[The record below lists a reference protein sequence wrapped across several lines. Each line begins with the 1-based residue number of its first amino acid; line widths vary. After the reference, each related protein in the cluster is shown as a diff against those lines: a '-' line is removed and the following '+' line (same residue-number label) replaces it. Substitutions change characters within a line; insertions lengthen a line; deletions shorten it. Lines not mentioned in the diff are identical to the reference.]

1 MKKIL
6 KINPKFRQKKQPMG
20 PPNYK
25 IDFENLPQQLNQ
37 IILELQNLL
46 NNPESE
52 LAFQLEHQ
60 IPISPKSKRINKELL
75 EGLKWQ
81 NKGSIYENEKII
93 LLIATSMA
101 NLKKNLNLLSFLQK
115 KVANLK
121 TDADLDVLKKEE
133 RLKV

>member
-6 KINPKFRQKKQPMG
+6 KINPQFRQKKQSNPL
-20 PPNYK
+20 NFE
-25 IDFENLPQQLNQ
+25 IDFENLSQQLNQ

-60 IPISPKSKRINKELL
+60 IPIPPKSKRINKELL

-93 LLIATSMA
+93 LLITTSMV
-101 NLKKNLNLLSFLQK
+101 NLKKNLDLLFFLQK

-121 TDADLDVLKKEE
+121 TDADLDVLKKDAQ
-133 RLKV
+133 LKV